1 MKHLWIVLHLWEK
14 NNGIYLLRKF
24 NHCCKM
30 KNALFL
36 ENLRSSK
43 FYNSLK
49 KKYRFATKNL
59 KILTVRKKKNRS
71 NQNWSKNN
79 DQNNKEMEIM
89 FTHKI
94 TAEWSNLYIN
104 RAIKLEIF
112 STIIKTRRTNDKDKE
127 ENTIMKIFQSKEGRM
142 KEPPRKTIEEAET

>member
-1 MKHLWIVLHLWEK
+1 
-14 NNGIYLLRKF
+14 
-24 NHCCKM
+24 M

-71 NQNWSKNN
+71 NQN
-79 DQNNKEMEIM
+79 
-89 FTHKI
+89 
-94 TAEWSNLYIN
+94 
-104 RAIKLEIF
+104 
-112 STIIKTRRTNDKDKE
+112 
-127 ENTIMKIFQSKEGRM
+127 
-142 KEPPRKTIEEAET
+142 